1 MKKNRILIISIVLAI
16 AFVACPIESTRNITA
31 GIGFILGAVS
41 VAWLGVR
48 QRKGARQEYEDT
60 VRRYTGT
67 TMMKVVWI
75 EESVNERWEQQEDG
89 SEQLHRETV
98 YLPTYEYTVN
108 GKTYRYA
115 SRQTVSGKRELGRQV
130 VGYYDPT
137 RPDRITENK
146 PRKPVLGGMC
156 FFMFAAFLLWFG
168 IMPLPVCFPF
178 PDTAYPCRVA
188 AGVFQPPKIC
198 VRSACCKK
206 TGYLLPYFCFISPC
220 KHFFRR

>member
-16 AFVACPIESTRNITA
+16 ALVAYPIESTRNITA

-48 QRKGARQEYEDT
+48 RRKGARQEYEDT

-89 SEQLHRETV
+89 SEQLRRETV
-98 YLPTYEYTVN
+98 YLPTYEYTVS

-156 FFMFAAFLLWFG
+156 FLILRTHAGSQQAHFSPKKLVCTACAAIKQDKSKILSFIEKG
-168 IMPLPVCFPF
+168 HPP
-178 PDTAYPCRVA
+178 A
-188 AGVFQPPKIC
+188 AGRQFAYSFPAQ
-198 VRSACCKK
+198 
-206 TGYLLPYFCFISPC
+206 
-220 KHFFRR
+220 